1 MGRPKKVDYAA
12 MFSFDGN
19 SGLYYCTRTI
29 GLKKRKF
36 RAKDPEAL
44 YAKIQA
50 AEKAASAGPPI
61 PTFREVAESWMNWKW
76 PKIELKTQKSY
87 EGSYNRAVAALG
99 DELLPDI
106 APADIDQI
114 IRRMTLQGYS
124 AKTVKSQKSVLKM
137 IFDYAITRPGA
148 CIKLNPVASVT
159 IQRGLPRKKRSAP
172 DDLTMQTIIDNV
184 ETATFGLFAYLLL
197 YTGCRRGEALAL
209 TWGDIDFKAKK
220 ISVTKSYVFPSG
232 MPVLKEP
239 KTDAGTREIDLLP
252 GLKAHLQRPETA
264 LDTTLIFPAPDG
276 RPLQENAFR
285 RRWRHYCKDAGFYT
299 DTPEKRT
306 SKQGKEYIYHNIKI
320 TLTPHQLRHGYA
332 TLCYESKVDPKA
344 AQVMLG
350 HADIQTTMQTY
361 TDLREAH
368 RQDQSSKLTDYMA
381 QKYGEV
387 YSDEKVDSQVD
398 TKPASP

>member
-12 MFSFDGN
+12 MFSYDGS

-50 AEKAASAGPPI
+50 AENEEKAGPPV
-61 PTFREVAESWMNWKW
+61 PTFRETAESWMNWKW
-76 PKIELKTQKSY
+76 PNIERNTQICY
-87 EGSYNRAVAALG
+87 ESAYNRAVDALG
-99 DELLPDI
+99 GELISDI
-106 APADIDQI
+106 TPADIDQL
-114 IRRMTLQGYS
+114 IRRMALQGYA

-137 IFDYAITRPGA
+137 IFDFAITRPGA
-148 CIKLNPVASVT
+148 CIKFNPVSSVT
-159 IQRGLPRKKRSAP
+159 IQRGLPKKKRSSP
-172 DDLTMQTIIDNV
+172 DDLTMQTIIDRV
-184 ETATFGLFAYLLL
+184 DTATFGLFPYLLL

-209 TWGDIDFKAKK
+209 TWGDIDFEADK
-220 ISVTKSYVFPSG
+220 ISITKSYVFPSG

-239 KTDAGTREIDLLP
+239 KTEAGIREIDLLP
-252 GLKAHLQRPETA
+252 GLKAHLRRPESA

-285 RRWRHYCKDAGFYT
+285 RRWRHYCKDAGFYI
-299 DTPEKRT
+299 DAPEKRT

-332 TLCYESKVDPKA
+332 TLCYESGIDEKA
-344 AQVMLG
+344 AQIMLG

-361 TDLREAH
+361 TDLREAR
-368 RQDQSSKLTDYMA
+368 RQDQSSKLKDYMA

-387 YSDEKVDSQVD
+387 YSEKSGQ
-398 TKPASP
+398 